1 MSCPVHIWVPMM
13 AALTPVAQLVR
24 GRLAQL
30 SPAKAKA
37 KAKAKAL
44 NPARRIPE
52 MARWSAIG
60 DSSGSRVPGAA
71 QEAVDHD

>member
-13 AALTPVAQLVR
+13 AALSPVAQLVR

-37 KAKAKAL
+37 KAL

-52 MARWSAIG
+52 MARWSAVG

>member
-37 KAKAKAL
+37 L

-52 MARWSAIG
+52 MARWSAVG